1 MVLRD
6 VCLIHLTNFDFYA
19 IIIGDICGCLH
30 FCSRG
35 DHYVPSL
42 CEIERLNGI
51 NLSQPELND
60 MDVILQTVCAK
71 DKRIVGLAGAER
83 FAQRPYM
90 KPGILHA

>member
-1 MVLRD
+1 M
-6 VCLIHLTNFDFYA
+6 TNFDFYA
-19 IIIGDICGCLH
+19 IIIGDICGYLH
-30 FCSRG
+30 FCGRG